1 MIRDTSGQDAVLS
14 NSHSGRHKKTIA
26 IVVLI
31 AIALIGCVTLLS
43 SWGRSSQSVSLSRL
57 TLATVTRGTLIR
69 DASVNGRMV
78 AANSPTLY
86 ASAAGTV
93 TLKVNAG
100 DKVKKG
106 DIVAELDSPELSNE
120 LKREQ
125 ANFEQLDAEVAH
137 QRLLAKK
144 QKLAARRD
152 ADQAEIERV
161 SAQRAYERVE
171 KAGYE
176 GVVQKNEFMRI
187 QDALKTAEIKAKH
200 AEAASNLET
209 EDVDLVL
216 KTKMSQ
222 LEQQKL
228 VRDNVQRRV
237 NELKLLAPVD
247 GVVGTL
253 SVSNRTV
260 VAANTALMTLVDLSQ
275 LEVELEIP
283 ETYVADLGLGMNI
296 ELTING
302 VKAKGKLS
310 AMSPEVVK
318 NEVLAR
324 ARFVGEVPAGLRQ
337 SQRVSARLLIE
348 EKPNVLMVQR
358 GPFLENDGGHFAY
371 LVSNSL
377 ARRTAITVG
386 ATSVSAVEISSG
398 LKEGDQIVISGSDL
412 FGAAKSVSLN

>member
-1 MIRDTSGQDAVLS
+1 MIHDTSGQDAVLIGQTA
-14 NSHSGRHKKTIA
+14 GRRKKFIS
-26 IVVLI
+26 IFVLI
-31 AIALIGCVTLLS
+31 VIATIGCVTLLS
-43 SWGRSSQSVSLSRL
+43 SWGRSSQSISRARL
-57 TLATVTRGTLIR
+57 TLATVSRGTLVR

-125 ANFEQLDAEVAH
+125 ANYEQLDAEVAH
-137 QRLLAKK
+137 QKLLAKK

-200 AEAASNLET
+200 ADAASNLET

-222 LEQQKL
+222 LEQQRL

-237 NELKLLAPVD
+237 NELKLVAPVD
-247 GVVGTL
+247 GMVGTL

-283 ETYVADLGLGMNI
+283 ETYVTDLGIGMNV

-302 VKAKGKLS
+302 VKAKAKLS

-318 NEVLAR
+318 TKCWP
-324 ARFVGEVPAGLRQ
+324 G
-337 SQRVSARLLIE
+337 RVSLVKHPLVCARV
-348 EKPNVLMVQR
+348 NACQHVC
-358 GPFLENDGGHFAY
+358 
-371 LVSNSL
+371 
-377 ARRTAITVG
+377 
-386 ATSVSAVEISSG
+386 
-398 LKEGDQIVISGSDL
+398 
-412 FGAAKSVSLN
+412 